1 MEGIPRGRKVQIQTD
16 NGHQMGTA
24 RLHRLKELLLRH
36 FILLFYAPDGVF
48 RTFLPMNS
56 VESERYV
63 YTTMFLV
70 YHLLFDIR

>member
-1 MEGIPRGRKVQIQTD
+1 MEGIPGGRKVQIQTD
-16 NGHQMGTA
+16 NGLQMGTA

-56 VESERYV
+56 VEIY
-63 YTTMFLV
+63 F
-70 YHLLFDIR
+70 